1 MQIEMGEKV
10 DIDELK
16 ETIAGYELNPTIVYA
31 GEGSTQVVIKTI
43 KEWSKPGMSEREWKQ
58 NVDSTLTDNS
68 ERIESLEEG
77 NRIICKALLAIM
89 SHEINGNSIDKLQK
103 AYDDMNDY
111 LVDK

>member
-1 MQIEMGEKV
+1 MENLTVIQIRDFAIVAIALMGFV
-10 DIDELK
+10 ILL
-16 ETIAGYELNPTIVYA
+16 GN
-31 GEGSTQVVIKTI
+31 VIKTI
-43 KEWSKPGMSEREWKQ
+43 KEWSKPGMSEKEWKQ

>member
-1 MQIEMGEKV
+1 MENLTVVQIRDFAIVAIALMGFV
-10 DIDELK
+10 ILL
-16 ETIAGYELNPTIVYA
+16 GN
-31 GEGSTQVVIKTI
+31 VIKTI
-43 KEWSKPGMSEREWKQ
+43 KEWSKPGMSEKEWKQ

>member
-1 MQIEMGEKV
+1 MENLTVIQIRDFAIVAIALMGFV
-10 DIDELK
+10 ILL
-16 ETIAGYELNPTIVYA
+16 GN
-31 GEGSTQVVIKTI
+31 VIKTI

>member
-1 MQIEMGEKV
+1 MENLTVIQIRDFAIVAIALMGFV
-10 DIDELK
+10 ILL
-16 ETIAGYELNPTIVYA
+16 GN
-31 GEGSTQVVIKTI
+31 VIKTI
-43 KEWSKPGMSEREWKQ
+43 KEWSKPGLSEREWKQ